1 VTPTPVLVTRP
12 EPGASATAAR
22 LRAMGFAPRI
32 APLLTITPLSA
43 VCPPAETLRAIIV
56 ASQHAVPRLPRSHHG
71 IPLFAVGDATAEIA
85 RQSGF
90 TQVDSAEGDA
100 VALAALVGRRLA
112 AGGQPLLL
120 AAGQGQGHHL
130 GLLLVE
136 RGFAVERREV
146 YAARP
151 EASLPD
157 AARVMIGAFRPGR
170 VLLFSRET
178 ALCLSRLI
186 EESDLL
192 AGFTTLDL
200 AAISR
205 PVADAV
211 GHLPWRSI
219 RVAMTPTEISVLALL
234 HD

>member
-12 EPGASATAAR
+12 EPGASATARR
-22 LRAMGFAPRI
+22 LRGMGY
-32 APLLTITPLSA
+32 APLLAPLLKITPLSA
-43 VCPPAETLRAIIV
+43 ALPPVEGLRAIVV
-56 ASQHAVPRLPRSHHG
+56 ASQHAVAALPQSHRRL
-71 IPLFAVGDATAEIA
+71 PLFAVGDATADTA
-85 RQSGF
+85 LQHGF
-90 TQVDSAEGDA
+90 AQVSSADGDA
-100 VALAALVGRRLA
+100 AALAALVGRSITP
-112 AGGQPLLL
+112 GGQPLLL
-120 AAGQGQGHHL
+120 AAGQRQGHHL
-130 GLLLVE
+130 ARLLAV

-151 EASLPD
+151 VDALPEP
-157 AARVMIGAFRPGR
+157 ARAMIGGYQHGR

-178 ALCLSRLI
+178 ALCLNRLI
-186 EESDLL
+186 QETDLL

-205 PVADAV
+205 SVADAI

-219 RVAMTPTEISVLALL
+219 RVAMTPTETAVLALL